1 MFTPKPFLYLLF
13 GASLI
18 SPFIASSEAQKAGE
32 KISIAVV
39 PMGTSHVYWKAVEA
53 GARQACKELDVD
65 MTWKGPL
72 KENDRAQQIAI
83 VEQFVSENKSGI
95 VIAPLDDTA
104 LKRPIDAAMAKKIPV
119 VIIDSAL
126 KGEPGTDFVSFVATD
141 NHAGGKMA
149 AEELL
154 KLLDGKGKVILL
166 RGQEGT
172 ASTTA

>member
-1 MFTPKPFLYLLF
+1 MFTPKPFLYLLL
-13 GASLI
+13 GASLF
-18 SPFIASSEAQKAGE
+18 SPFIASSEDQKPGE
-32 KISIAVV
+32 KKISIAVV

-53 GARQACKELDVD
+53 GARQACKELGVD

-119 VIIDSAL
+119 VVIDSAL

-141 NHAGGKMA
+141 NHAGGKMS
-149 AEELL
+149 
-154 KLLDGKGKVILL
+154 L
-166 RGQEGT
+166 RH
-172 ASTTA
+172 S